1 MGNCGLPGC
10 ANALLKAKNASVMP
24 ARQRM
29 RPIKTRGLKK
39 ADRDAD
45 FFFIVNFPS
54 VYSDEVPIL
63 PEPPS
68 GCHAFFCQEIGSNL
82 LQSSIW
88 RAASCSDSRLL
99 SEVVF
104 ID

>member
-10 ANALLKAKNASVMP
+10 ADALLKAKNASVMP

-68 GCHAFFCQEIGSNL
+68 RCHAFFLSGNRQQSVKVVDLALRFVL
-82 LQSSIW
+82 LLVNP
-88 RAASCSDSRLL
+88 CGGC
-99 SEVVF
+99 
-104 ID
+104 